1 MKSGSYVV
9 RIEDLGEDVT
19 VEVVGGISGEEV
31 AQLFGFCVAR
41 LLDLGADSEELKA
54 AVDGV
59 KEEHDA
65 SKA

>member
-59 KEEHDA
+59 KEEHDER
-65 SKA
+65 KA

>member
-19 VEVVGGISGEEV
+19 VEVFGGISGKEV
-31 AQLFGFCVAR
+31 AQLFGFCVAH
-41 LLDLGADSEELKA
+41 LLDLGADSEEIKA

-59 KEEHDA
+59 KEEHDER
-65 SKA
+65 KA

>member
-1 MKSGSYVV
+1 MKSGSYFV
-9 RIEDLGEDVT
+9 RIDDQGEDVS

-41 LLDLGADSEELKA
+41 LLDLGADPEELKA

-59 KEEHDA
+59 KEEHDER
-65 SKA
+65 KA

>member
-19 VEVVGGISGEEV
+19 VEVVGGISGKEV
-31 AQLFGFCVAR
+31 AQLFGFCVTN

-54 AVDGV
+54 AVDGF
-59 KEEHDA
+59 KEEHDER
-65 SKA
+65 KA

>member
-19 VEVVGGISGEEV
+19 VEVVGWISSEEV
-31 AQLFGFCVAR
+31 AQLFGFCVTH
-41 LLDLGADSEELKA
+41 LLEHGVDPEELKA

-59 KEEHDA
+59 KEEYDER
-65 SKA
+65 KA

>member
-19 VEVVGGISGEEV
+19 VEVVGGISGKEV
-31 AQLFGFCVAR
+31 AQLFGFCVTH
-41 LLDLGADSEELKA
+41 LLDLGADPEELKA

-59 KEEHDA
+59 KEEHDER
-65 SKA
+65 KA

>member
-41 LLDLGADSEELKA
+41 LLDLGADSEKLKA